1 MPGKQLVTE
10 RDVLALAPGGRLVLN
25 AGRIATP
32 SALDAAF
39 SRGIQVIYGE
49 ESDPPPPSNS
59 DLWARMKAADGT
71 FVVQVQGGRVTVSRL
86 GPQGPEPFGT
96 E

>member
-1 MPGKQLVTE
+1 
-10 RDVLALAPGGRLVLN
+10 N
-25 AGRIATP
+25 
-32 SALDAAF
+32 
-39 SRGIQVIYGE
+39 
-49 ESDPPPPSNS
+49 SN
-59 DLWARMKAADGT
+59 LWARMKAADGT